1 MSSKRL
7 GDDLLVKSKEIT
19 MKIPKPKSN
28 FKTLEAGNHFAICVG
43 LIDLGTHKK
52 EFKGVVKYSREIR
65 LCFETV
71 TAKAIFN
78 EEKGEQPFYLTKDF
92 SLSMYPQSSL
102 RLFLESWRSKK
113 FEEKDLDDYDLKGV
127 LEKTCLLNTVI
138 NSNKDGSRE
147 YSNIVSAT
155 PVPKEMAKEVKPVNP
170 ILYFDL
176 ENPDWNVFAGL
187 PEFLQ
192 NKIKESPE
200 YKKAA
205 VGDEDQGVF

>member
-1 MSSKRL
+1 
-7 GDDLLVKSKEIT
+7 
-19 MKIPKPKSN
+19 MKIPKPKSD

-52 EFKGVVKYSREIR
+52 EFKGVVKYNREIR

-127 LEKTCLLNTVI
+127 LGKTCLLNTVI

-155 PVPKEMAKEVKPVNP
+155 PVPKEMAKEN
-170 ILYFDL
+170 
-176 ENPDWNVFAGL
+176 
-187 PEFLQ
+187 
-192 NKIKESPE
+192 SR
-200 YKKAA
+200 
-205 VGDEDQGVF
+205 